1 MVVASIKLGYIGD
14 DAKDTPLE
22 HWLDACT
29 FGKHELDS
37 SKPFSTLSEELE
49 ALGTALYAPVL
60 IESDWSERWGFAHYK
75 AEAKVFLPG
84 YSAGS
89 SRTRF
94 LIDGTSTA
102 PVHDHY
108 ESGGRLVELQGY
120 LPKRSDI
127 TSAKFEITYRPS
139 DAIETPYTLFFRVP
153 EAD

>member
-60 IESDWSERWGFAHYK
+60 IESDWSESWGFPHYK

-108 ESGGRLVELQGY
+108 ESGGASLSSKAICPSAAT
-120 LPKRSDI
+120 LPAQNSRSR
-127 TSAKFEITYRPS
+127 TGPA
-139 DAIETPYTLFFRVP
+139 TP
-153 EAD
+153 